1 MRTGKNVKFGQ
12 RGRKPAQLR
21 TAGSWR
27 PAYRAKRQF
36 RLPRMRLSR
45 TLSQWLFVLV
55 LGGAVGH
62 QMLTAP
68 DRAVTSSTK
77 ATNTAQKASGTTL
90 KGRASVVDGDTI
102 EIRGQRIRFN
112 GIDAPESD
120 QRCTNEAGK
129 NYGCGAQS
137 ASYLDT
143 LLASSRPTRCEFVTW
158 DQHKRFV
165 GDCYL
170 ADGRS
175 VGSLMVSAGHALDW
189 PRYSGGAYSADQATA
204 QSAKL
209 GLWQGPFE
217 APWDYRA
224 KKRARTAPSA
234 MPLTSNF
241 TASDC
246 NIKGNISINSGE
258 RIYHV
263 PGQEYYDETRI
274 TTSKGERWFCSEQEA
289 RAAGW
294 RRAKR

>member
-1 MRTGKNVKFGQ
+1 MRTGKKFGQ
-12 RGRKPAQLR
+12 RQPGPVQWQ
-21 TAGSWR
+21 TAGSRR
-27 PAYRAKRQF
+27 PAYRANR
-36 RLPRMRLSR
+36 RSR
-45 TLSQWLFVLV
+45 FPPLRIGSSLSQWLFVLV
-55 LGGAVGH
+55 LGGAAGH
-62 QMLTAP
+62 LLANAP
-68 DRAVTSSTK
+68 DRVATPTTNHATS
-77 ATNTAQKASGTTL
+77 AQTASATTL
-90 KGRASVVDGDTI
+90 MGRASVIDGDTI
-102 EIRGQRIRFN
+102 EIRGQRIRVN

-129 NYGCGAQS
+129 NYACGAQS

-189 PRYSGGAYSADQATA
+189 PRYSGGVYSADQATA
-204 QSAKL
+204 QSGKL

-234 MPLTSNF
+234 MPLVSNT
-241 TASDC
+241 TASGC

-294 RRAKR
+294 RRAKP